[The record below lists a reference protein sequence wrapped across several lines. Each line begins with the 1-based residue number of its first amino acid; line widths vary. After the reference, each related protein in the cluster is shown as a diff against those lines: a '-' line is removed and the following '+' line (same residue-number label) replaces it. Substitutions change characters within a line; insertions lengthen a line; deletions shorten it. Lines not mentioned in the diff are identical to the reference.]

1 MQATENNPSH
11 TEEKKKKRHVFYHLV
26 RKQTKEQK
34 TRVTIKKVGFNK
46 EHVTEIEEGGF
57 TQTAW
62 VCVESFFVGGNLST
76 ERGEM

>member
-1 MQATENNPSH
+1 M
-11 TEEKKKKRHVFYHLV
+11 